1 MKPSDSADSFLRRRR
16 RWVESSEPTFREIG
30 AFRGFHPPYKLG
42 QLMPESPN
50 VEIAHKLIE
59 HDPKHSRRMEL
70 TEIAEAIVL
79 ALVAVATAWCGF
91 QADRWGGRQAYFYGV
106 STQLRVEAA
115 VSATEG
121 GQQHL
126 HDTMTFNSWLQAN
139 QGNDQKLMATYEHRF
154 SAEYR
159 VAFKAWLKTEPFTNP
174 NSPASPAF
182 HPEYHNGLLK
192 KSKQLAEEA
201 NASFG
206 EGTESSEVSEKYV
219 RATLLFATVLFLI
232 ALSQRF
238 KLPRVRAGLLIIAS
252 VLMCY
257 TFIIV
262 ASYPRL

>member
-1 MKPSDSADSFLRRRR
+1 
-16 RWVESSEPTFREIG
+16 
-30 AFRGFHPPYKLG
+30 
-42 QLMPESPN
+42 MPESTN

-59 HDPKHSRRMEL
+59 QDRKHSRRMEL

-91 QADRWGGRQAYFYGV
+91 QAEQWGGRQAFLYGV

-115 VSATEG
+115 VSATAG

-126 HDTMTFNSWLQAN
+126 HDTVTFNSWLQAR
-139 QGNDQKLMATYEHRF
+139 QVNDQKLMATYEHRF
-154 SAEYR
+154 SPEYL
-159 VAFKAWLKTEPFTNP
+159 VAFKAWLKSEPFTNP
-174 NSPASPAF
+174 DSPPSPAF
-182 HPEYHNGLLK
+182 HPDYRNGLLK
-192 KSKQLAEEA
+192 KSKQLGEDA
-201 NASFG
+201 NTSFV
-206 EGTESSEVSEKYV
+206 EGTESREVSDKYV

-238 KLPRVRAGLLIIAS
+238 KLPRVRAGLLIAAS
-252 VLMCY
+252 VLMSY